1 MYFDHTHSPFSY
13 LLPDQTPLPYPLTLS
28 PHLFKPIT
36 VAEFFKTWLKWS
48 LPPRTFILAA
58 CLKGSSHR
66 RGLSAPSHSIWQF
79 ITMASVIVYD
89 FQGWII
95 KFDWCHT
102 LLNRTQLW
110 KVLATMWTA
119 THPRGYCGYKDQ
131 PCYQCAENNH
141 HESWCDWTVPC
152 CFKLSWFCLQTM
164 SLEGEGFSWV
174 EAI

>member
-1 MYFDHTHSPFSY
+1 MISST
-13 LLPDQTPLPYPLTLS
+13 QNILS
-28 PHLFKPIT
+28 
-36 VAEFFKTWLKWS
+36 
-48 LPPRTFILAA
+48 A

-119 THPRGYCGYKDQ
+119 PHPRGYCGYKDQ
-131 PCYQCAENNH
+131 PCYQCSENNH
-141 HESWCDWTVPC
+141 HESWCDWTVSC

-164 SLEGEGFSWV
+164 SLEGEGVFFFLSGSNLVVITAQWHLK
-174 EAI
+174 